1 MFSAFQKYLDGP
13 VDFADPPIAK
23 IKIQEASLHEPS
35 KSSFELKYFS
45 DRSSELRR
53 IVYTKNF
60 MNTTG
65 ESAAPVSSSEAENLK
80 MALLTET
87 SIIERKYLID

>member
-13 VDFADPPIAK
+13 VDFAEPQVAK
-23 IKIQEASLHEPS
+23 IQIQEAPLHKPQ

-60 MNTTG
+60 MNTG
-65 ESAAPVSSSEAENLK
+65 ESAAPISSSDPENLK